1 MRLQGNFL
9 SKKYTH
15 KREMSNITMGKRYVN
30 KVYEAILCA
39 QVSIAHLRAH
49 NRLDL
54 HWVDEE

>member
-1 MRLQGNFL
+1 
-9 SKKYTH
+9 
-15 KREMSNITMGKRYVN
+15 MSNITMGKRYVN